1 MNSVTE
7 AKELSFAGVLPWRA
21 EDQARRRRKEAGM
34 GPREGSGVG
43 GGEERKQG
51 GRWESRATWG

>member
-43 GGEERKQG
+43 GG
-51 GRWESRATWG
+51 